1 MPICPKCGQEN
12 PEIARFCSAC
22 GTPLSSELP
31 PRREVRKPVTILFC
45 DVTGSTSLGERLDP
59 ESLRGVMQRYSEV
72 MRSVLERHGG
82 VVEKFIGDAV
92 MAVFGIPQLHDDDA
106 LRAVR
111 AAAEMRLAL
120 SSLNDELEQ
129 RWGVRLSVRIGIN
142 SGEVVAGDA
151 RMGQALVTGDAVN
164 VAARLEQAGRAGEI
178 LIGTTTQRLV
188 RNAALVEPVDPLV
201 VEGKTKAVRAWRLL
215 AVLAG
220 ASGFA
225 RRLDS
230 RLVGRESE
238 RALIEQA
245 FRRAAS
251 DRACHLF
258 TVLGVAGVGKSRLV
272 DEVVRAIE
280 GEATIVRGR
289 CLPYGEGITFWPVA
303 ETVREAAGLSQADA
317 PEEARAKIAAV
328 LEDDEHAGLVSERVA
343 QMLGLAEVAAGPEES
358 FWALR
363 RLLEALSRRH
373 PLVVIFDDIQWGEP
387 TFLDLVEYLA
397 AWTRDAPIL
406 LVCLAR
412 TELLD
417 ERPGW
422 AGGTVNAASI
432 LLEPL
437 SEPECELLME
447 NLLGQTEPIR
457 DARQRIA
464 RAAGGNPLFVEE
476 MLAMLIDDGL
486 LYREGGN
493 WAAAADLSTIAI
505 PETIQALLAARL
517 DRLEPEERHV
527 IERASVE
534 GGVFHLGAV
543 AELCAPEA
551 RPQVTNLLMA
561 LARRHLIGPDRS
573 SFIGEECFRFHHIL
587 IRDAAYRGMP
597 KELRAELHERFAAWL
612 ERAAGDRVREW
623 EEILGYHLEQAYH
636 YRRELRP
643 VDAGTRA
650 LARRAGDQLASAG
663 RRAISREDMPAAT
676 SLLSRAAG
684 LYEVEA
690 PQRLE
695 LLPELGAAL
704 IDVGELA
711 DASIVLAEAIR
722 LARTA
727 SDARIEWRAILELAE
742 MGKEQWAAEELR
754 QQAEQAIRVFE
765 EHEDDKS
772 LSKAWRL
779 VGESHLLRC
788 RGAAAEQALRR
799 AVAHAREAGDLR
811 EETESLRWLAR
822 AMLLGPVPVSEG
834 IARCEAARAASG
846 GRPIAVAGLSLI
858 LGAFAGMQGR
868 FDDARGLIATAQAIF
883 SELGLTFRLAQ
894 SAFVSGRVE
903 LLADESAAAERELRR
918 GYEILESMGE
928 KSYYFPILA
937 SLLAG
942 AVCAQGRWQEA
953 LALTEVSEQSATPGD
968 LAASVLW
975 QAVRGKALSG
985 LGHTEQGERLA
996 LESVRL
1002 AEESDF
1008 LWDRAN
1014 ALMNLADVLMVRGR
1028 ATQAANAIQQALQ
1041 LYEQKGIDVSA
1052 DKARSLLQ
1060 EAHDRPDERKVGD
1073 QSSGI
1078 RSVDRSPSV

>member
-1 MPICPKCGQEN
+1 M
-12 PEIARFCSAC
+12 
-22 GTPLSSELP
+22 
-31 PRREVRKPVTILFC
+31 FC
-45 DVTGSTSLGERLDP
+45 DVVGSTSLGERLDP
-59 ESLRGVMQRYSEV
+59 ESLRRVMQHYSEM

-92 MAVFGIPQLHDDDA
+92 MAVFGIPRLHEDDA

-111 AAAEMRLAL
+111 AAADIRLAL
-120 SSLNDELEQ
+120 STLNDELEQ
-129 RWGVRLSVRIGIN
+129 RWGVRLSVRMGIN

-151 RMGQALVTGDAVN
+151 TVGQTLVTGDAVN
-164 VAARLEQAGRAGEI
+164 VAARLEEAGRAGEI
-178 LIGTTTQRLV
+178 LIGNTTHRLV
-188 RNAALVEPVDPLV
+188 RNAVVVEPVDPLM
-201 VEGKTKAVRAWRLL
+201 VEGKTEPVRAWRLL
-215 AVLAG
+215 AVLES
-220 ASGFA
+220 ASPFA

-238 RALIEQA
+238 KALLEQA
-245 FRRAAS
+245 FRRAS
-251 DRACHLF
+251 RDRACHLF
-258 TVLGVAGVGKSRLV
+258 TVLGAAGVGKSRLV
-272 DEVVRAIE
+272 EEVVRAIE
-280 GEATIVRGR
+280 VEATVVRGR
-289 CLPYGEGITFWPVA
+289 CLPYGEGITLWPVA
-303 ETVREAAGLSQADA
+303 EAVREATGVSHADA
-317 PEEARAKIAAV
+317 PEEARAKIAA
-328 LEDDEHAGLVSERVA
+328 LLEEDDHADLVSERVA
-343 QMLGLAEVAAGPEES
+343 QMLGLADVAAGPEES

-363 RLLEALSRRH
+363 RLLEALSRRR

-417 ERPGW
+417 DRPAW
-422 AGGTVNAASI
+422 AGGTLNTASI

-437 SEPECELLME
+437 SQAECELLME
-447 NLLGQTEPIR
+447 NLLGQTKPIR
-457 DARQRIA
+457 DAQQRIA
-464 RAAGGNPLFVEE
+464 QAAGGNPLFIEE
-476 MLAMLIDDGL
+476 MIAMLIDDGL
-486 LYREGGN
+486 LRREGVN

-527 IERASVE
+527 IERAAVE

-587 IRDAAYRGMP
+587 VRDAAYRGMP

-612 ERAAGDRVREW
+612 ERAAGARVREW

-643 VDAGTRA
+643 ADASTRA
-650 LARRAGDQLASAG
+650 LAARAGDMLASAG
-663 RRAISREDMPAAT
+663 RRAILRGDMPAAT
-676 SLLSRAAG
+676 SLLSRAAS

-711 DASIVLAEAIR
+711 DAGLVLGEAIE
-722 LARTA
+722 LARSA
-727 SDARIEWRAILELAE
+727 GDARIEWRARLELAE
-742 MGKEQWAAEELR
+742 MGKEQRAAEELR

-765 EHEDDKS
+765 QHEDDKS

-779 VGESHLLRC
+779 VGESLLLRC
-788 RGAAAEQALRR
+788 RGAAAEEALGR
-799 AVAHAREAGDLR
+799 AVAYARKAGDLG
-811 EETESLRWLAR
+811 EETESLRWRAR
-822 AMLLGPVPVSEG
+822 AMLLGPVPVPEG
-834 IARCEAARAASG
+834 IARCEAARTASG

-883 SELGLTFRLAQ
+883 TELGLTFRLAQ

-903 LLADESAAAERELRR
+903 LIADEPAAAERELRR

-937 SLLAG
+937 SLLAA
-942 AVCAQGRWQEA
+942 AVCEQGRWQEA
-953 LALTEVSEQSATPGD
+953 LALTEVSERAATPGD
-968 LAASVLW
+968 LAANVLW
-975 QAVRGKALSG
+975 QAVRGKALCG
-985 LGHTEQGERLA
+985 LADTEQGERLA

-1002 AEESDF
+1002 AEGSDF

-1014 ALMNLADVLMVRGR
+1014 ALMSLADVLRVRGR
-1028 ATQAANAIQQALQ
+1028 GREAAGAIQQAVE
-1041 LYEQKGIDVSA
+1041 LYELKGIDVSA
-1052 DKARSLLQ
+1052 EKARALL
-1060 EAHDRPDERKVGD
+1060 ADPIGV
-1073 QSSGI
+1073 GI
-1078 RSVDRSPSV
+1078 RRNE

>member
-1 MPICPKCGQEN
+1 MPSCPNCGRDN
-12 PEIARFCSAC
+12 AEIALFCSAC
-22 GTPLSSELP
+22 ATPLTSEPP
-31 PRREVRKPVTILFC
+31 PRREMRRQVTILFC
-45 DVTGSTSLGERLDP
+45 DVVGSTSLGERLDP
-59 ESLRGVMQRYSEV
+59 ESLRRVMQHYSEV
-72 MRSVLERHGG
+72 MSSVLERHGG

-92 MAVFGIPQLHDDDA
+92 MAVFGIPRLHEDDA

-111 AAAEMRLAL
+111 AAADIRMAL
-120 SSLNDELEQ
+120 STLNDELEQ
-129 RWGVRLSVRIGIN
+129 RWGVRLSVRMGIN

-151 RMGQALVTGDAVN
+151 TVGQTLVTGDAVN
-164 VAARLEQAGRAGEI
+164 VAARLEEAGRAGEI
-178 LIGTTTQRLV
+178 LIGNTTHRLV
-188 RNAALVEPVDPLV
+188 RNAVVVEPVDPLM
-201 VEGKTKAVRAWRLL
+201 VEGKTEAVRAWRLL
-215 AVLAG
+215 AVLES
-220 ASGFA
+220 ASPFA

-238 RALIEQA
+238 KALLEQA
-245 FRRAAS
+245 FRRAS
-251 DRACHLF
+251 RDRACHLF
-258 TVLGVAGVGKSRLV
+258 TVLGAAGVGKSRLV
-272 DEVVRAIE
+272 EEVVRAIE
-280 GEATIVRGR
+280 VEAMVVRGR
-289 CLPYGEGITFWPVA
+289 CLPYGEGITLWPVA
-303 ETVREAAGLSQADA
+303 EAVREATGVSHADA

-328 LEDDEHAGLVSERVA
+328 LEEDDHADLVSERVA
-343 QMLGLAEVAAGPEES
+343 QMLGLADVAAGPEES

-363 RLLEALSRRH
+363 RLLEALSRRR

-417 ERPGW
+417 DRPAW
-422 AGGTVNAASI
+422 AGGTPNTASI
-432 LLEPL
+432 LVEPL
-437 SEPECELLME
+437 SQAECELLME
-447 NLLGQTEPIR
+447 NLLGQTKPIR
-457 DARQRIA
+457 DAQQRIA
-464 RAAGGNPLFVEE
+464 QAAGGNPLFIEE
-476 MLAMLIDDGL
+476 MIAMLIDDGL
-486 LYREGGN
+486 LRREGMN

-517 DRLEPEERHV
+517 DRLKPEERHV
-527 IERASVE
+527 IERAAVE

-587 IRDAAYRGMP
+587 VRDAAYRGMP

-643 VDAGTRA
+643 ADTSTRA
-650 LARRAGDQLASAG
+650 LAARAGDMLASAG
-663 RRAISREDMPAAT
+663 RRAILRGDMPAAT
-676 SLLSRAAG
+676 SLLSRAAS

-711 DASIVLAEAIR
+711 DAGLVLGEAIE
-722 LARTA
+722 LARSA
-727 SDARIEWRAILELAE
+727 GDARIEWRARLELAE
-742 MGKEQWAAEELR
+742 MGKEQRAAEGLR

-765 EHEDDKS
+765 QHEDDKS

-779 VGESHLLRC
+779 VGESLLLRC
-788 RGAAAEQALRR
+788 RGAAAEEALGR
-799 AVAHAREAGDLR
+799 AVAYARKAGDLG
-811 EETESLRWLAR
+811 EETESLRWRAR
-822 AMLLGPVPVSEG
+822 AMLLGPVPVPEG
-834 IARCEAARAASG
+834 IARCEAARTASG

-883 SELGLTFRLAQ
+883 TELGLTFRLAQ

-903 LLADESAAAERELRR
+903 LIADEPAAAERELRR

-937 SLLAG
+937 GLLAA
-942 AVCAQGRWQEA
+942 AVCEQGRWQEA
-953 LALTEVSEQSATPGD
+953 LALTEVSERAATPGD
-968 LAASVLW
+968 LAANVLW
-975 QAVRGKALSG
+975 QGVRGKALCG
-985 LGHTEQGERLA
+985 LADTEQGERLA

-1002 AEESDF
+1002 AEGSDF

-1014 ALMNLADVLMVRGR
+1014 ALMSLADVLRVQGRG
-1028 ATQAANAIQQALQ
+1028 TEAASAIQQAVE
-1041 LYEQKGIDVSA
+1041 LYELKGIDVSA
-1052 DKARSLLQ
+1052 EKARALL
-1060 EAHDRPDERKVGD
+1060 ADPIGV
-1073 QSSGI
+1073 GI
-1078 RSVDRSPSV
+1078 RRNE

>member
-12 PEIARFCSAC
+12 PEIAGFCSAC
-22 GTPLSSELP
+22 GSPLSSDQP
-31 PRREVRKPVTILFC
+31 PGREVRKAVTVLFC
-45 DVTGSTSLGERLDP
+45 DLTGSTSLGEGLDP
-59 ESLRGVMQRYSEV
+59 ESLRRVMQRYFDA
-72 MRSVLERHGG
+72 MNSVLERHGG

-92 MAVFGIPQLHDDDA
+92 VAVFGIPRVHDDDA

-129 RWGVRLSVRIGIN
+129 RWGVRLAIRIGIN

-151 RMGQALVTGDAVN
+151 SLGQALVTGDAVN
-164 VAARLEQAGRAGEI
+164 VAARLEETGRAGEI
-178 LIGTTTQRLV
+178 LIGNATQRLV
-188 RNAALVEPVDPLV
+188 RNAVLVEPVDPLMV
-201 VEGKTKAVRAWRLL
+201 KGKTEAVRPWRLL
-215 AVLAG
+215 AVLTG
-220 ASGFA
+220 ASPFA

-238 RALIEQA
+238 TALLEAA
-245 FRRAAS
+245 FRRVAS

-258 TVLGVAGVGKSRLV
+258 TVLGSAGVGKSRLV
-272 DEVVRAIE
+272 DEVARTIE
-280 GEATIVRGR
+280 VEATVVRGR

-303 ETVREAAGLSQADA
+303 EVVREAAGLSRADA
-317 PEEARAKIAAV
+317 PEEARAKIAALLV
-328 LEDDEHAGLVSERVA
+328 DDEHADLVSERVT
-343 QMLGLAEVAAGPEES
+343 QMLGLADVAAGPEES

-363 RLLEALSRRH
+363 RLLEALARRR

-397 AWTRDAPIL
+397 AWMRDSPIL

-417 ERPGW
+417 ERPAW
-422 AGGTVNAASI
+422 AAGTVDAAAI

-437 SEPECELLME
+437 SESECEQLME
-447 NLLGQTEPIR
+447 NLLGQMEPIR
-457 DARQRIA
+457 DTQQRIA

-486 LYREGGN
+486 LHREDGS
-493 WAAAADLSTIAI
+493 WSAAADLSTIEM

-517 DRLEPEERHV
+517 DHLEPQERHV
-527 IERASVE
+527 IERAAVE
-534 GGVFHLGAV
+534 GGVFHMGAV

-573 SFIGEECFRFHHIL
+573 SFVGEECFRFHHIL
-587 IRDAAYRGMP
+587 VRDAAYRGMP

-612 ERAAGDRVREW
+612 ERVANDRVREW
-623 EEILGYHLEQAYH
+623 EEILGYHLEQAYR
-636 YRRELRP
+636 YRSELRP
-643 VDAGTRA
+643 VDAGTRT
-650 LARRAGDQLASAG
+650 LARRAGDRLASAG
-663 RRAISREDMPAAT
+663 QRAILRVDMPAAA
-676 SLLSRAAG
+676 SLLSRAAR
-684 LYEVEA
+684 LYDIEA
-690 PQRLE
+690 PERLE

-711 DASIVLAEAIR
+711 DASVVLDDAIR
-722 LARTA
+722 LARSA
-727 SDARIEWRAILELAE
+727 GDARIEWRAVLELAE
-742 MGKEQWAAEELR
+742 MGKEQRAADQLR
-754 QQAEQAIRVFE
+754 QQAERAIRVFE

-788 RGAAAEQALRR
+788 RGAAAEEALRR
-799 AVAHAREAGDLR
+799 AVTHARAAGDLG

-822 AMLLGPVPVSEG
+822 AMLLGPVPVGEG
-834 IARCEAARAASG
+834 IARCEAARTASG
-846 GRPIAVAGLSLI
+846 GRPISVAGLSLI

-903 LLADESAAAERELRR
+903 LLADEPAAAERELRR

-928 KSYYFPILA
+928 KSYYFPILTA
-937 SLLAG
+937 LLAD

-953 LALTEVSEQSATPGD
+953 LFLTEVSERSATPGD

-975 QAVRGKALSG
+975 RAVRGKALCG
-985 LGHTEQGERLA
+985 LGNTEQGEGLA
-996 LESVRL
+996 RESVRL
-1002 AEESDF
+1002 GEESDF

-1014 ALMNLADVLMVRGR
+1014 ALMNLADILTVSGR
-1028 ATQAANAIQQALQ
+1028 AADAAGVVQKALH

-1052 DKARSLLQ
+1052 NRARSLLAEPVEPVVQ
-1060 EAHDRPDERKVGD
+1060 GSRPRAE
-1073 QSSGI
+1073 I
-1078 RSVDRSPSV
+1078 E